1 MSKDGSSLMNSLKQK
16 IVEKLEFLP
25 ETALQEV
32 LNFVDFLE
40 WRKVTRKESEKSPRL
55 EMDED
60 GSYDALIAQAAIKAN
75 VDVLLTLNPNDFTR
89 FGEDVA

>member
-1 MSKDGSSLMNSLKQK
+1 MNSLKQK

-60 GSYDALIAQAAIKAN
+60 GSVEYVGGVLVVQAENLEVQKQGDLETSVQNLREERLRKLASW
-75 VDVLLTLNPNDFTR
+75 
-89 FGEDVA
+89 